1 LRFIDDDVSAMD
13 LMRQCQCARGQ
24 DGTNDRN
31 GSVELPEPGQRV
43 QYSRGTCRTCNSRRM
58 AWRLENVD
66 IDAPPVCSPVEPQW
80 KATVACGGAWDLLE
94 VLGCTFLI
102 VQLET

>member
-1 LRFIDDDVSAMD
+1 
-13 LMRQCQCARGQ
+13 
-24 DGTNDRN
+24 
-31 GSVELPEPGQRV
+31 
-43 QYSRGTCRTCNSRRM
+43 M

-66 IDAPPVCSPVEPQW
+66 IDAPPVCSPVELQW
-80 KATVACGGAWDLLE
+80 KAIVACGGAWDLLE